1 VTLCVSG
8 LFALTSLAALAAQPP
23 SAATPHHALW
33 SLKGKTNTVYLLGS
47 VHFLKPSDE
56 LPQAVDAAYR
66 DAEKLM
72 MEIDMDDLDP
82 LATQQLTLDLGLLP
96 EDRTLESEVGAET
109 YRKVSAQARELNL
122 DPALLNRFQPWLAA
136 MTLVQ
141 LQLMRQGLNPDS
153 GVEQRLTT
161 RALDDGKEI
170 LGLETLEQQLGMLAS
185 LPRDQQREFLL
196 YSVEDAER
204 AAREVDELIAAWRIG
219 DTTSLARLLAEGFDK
234 YPDLYRPLTVDRNR
248 KWIPS
253 IEQVLGARD
262 DYLIVVGTLHLVGR
276 DSVIELLQAR
286 GHKITQH

>member
-1 VTLCVSG
+1 VSTFPASRFVTLCVSG
-8 LFALTSLAALAAQPP
+8 LFALTSLAAQPP

-96 EDRTLESEVGAET
+96 DDRTLESEVGAET

-161 RALDDGKEI
+161 RAVDDGKEN
-170 LGLETLEQQLGMLAS
+170 
-185 LPRDQQREFLL
+185 
-196 YSVEDAER
+196 
-204 AAREVDELIAAWRIG
+204 ARHAKL
-219 DTTSLARLLAEGFDK
+219 TSLSQHGMSAIPRRWPGCWQKGSTSIRTSTGRSRSIGTANGF
-234 YPDLYRPLTVDRNR
+234 PASNR
-248 KWIPS
+248 CSAP
-253 IEQVLGARD
+253 A
-262 DYLIVVGTLHLVGR
+262 T
-276 DSVIELLQAR
+276 
-286 GHKITQH
+286 TT

>member
-8 LFALTSLAALAAQPP
+8 LFALTSLAAQPP

-96 EDRTLESEVGAET
+96 DDRTLESEVGAET

-161 RALDDGKEI
+161 RAVDDGKEI

-204 AAREVDELIAAWRIG
+204 AAREVDELIAAWHVG

-248 KWIPS
+248 KWISS

-262 DYLIVVGTLHLVGR
+262 DYLIVVGTLHLVGK
-276 DSVIELLQAR
+276 DSVIELLQDK
-286 GHKITQH
+286 GHRVTQH